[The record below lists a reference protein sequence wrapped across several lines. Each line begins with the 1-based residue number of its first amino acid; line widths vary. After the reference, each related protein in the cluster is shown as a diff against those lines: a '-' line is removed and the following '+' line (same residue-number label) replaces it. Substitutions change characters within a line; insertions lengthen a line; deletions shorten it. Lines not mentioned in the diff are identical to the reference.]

1 VRLEPWAVG
10 GVCRRL
16 VATGRAALI
25 VPTLALSLCTAL
37 VVLGVLP
44 RAALAVAGVATGHGA
59 LLATALGW
67 ADFAGRAGPRTV
79 TDSLLIVGL
88 LALAAAAAQMAPW
101 GAAAYLVV
109 PLWLARRARRDGLA
123 RLGLP
128 GPIRIRPLVLGLAL
142 GSALGA
148 HLLLSSTRTLGYRV
162 RTDDL
167 GGYLAALA
175 YDVGANVP
183 SSELF
188 FRGALFNAAQ
198 RLSGFPPAAALA
210 TGASLVRYVIDPL
223 LPKAPEVLLGTLFY
237 VTLLG
242 VANAWLLWWSGSLLP
257 GLLSALVFFAVYRLL
272 AMA

>member
-1 VRLEPWAVG
+1 MRLERWPVIG
-10 GVCRRL
+10 ICRRL
-16 VATGRAALI
+16 VRTGQLTLI
-25 VPTLALSLCTAL
+25 VPALAFGLCAGL

-44 RAALAVAGVATGHGA
+44 EAAVAVAGVATGHGA

-67 ADFAGRAGPRTV
+67 TEFDRRAGLRPV
-79 TDSLLIVGL
+79 TDSLTVIGL
-88 LALAAAAAQMAPW
+88 LALAATAARTMPW
-101 GAAAYLVV
+101 GAAAYLAV
-109 PLWLARRARRDGLA
+109 PLWLAWQA
-123 RLGLP
+123 RLGRLAP
-128 GPIRIRPLVLGLAL
+128 LGLTGPIRVRPLMLGLAL
-142 GSALGA
+142 GGALGA
-148 HLLLSSTRTLGYRV
+148 HLLLSSTRTLGYHV
-162 RTDDL
+162 RTDDIS
-167 GGYLAALA
+167 GYLAALA

-198 RLSGFPPAAALA
+198 RLGAFPLAAALA
-210 TGASLVRYVIDPL
+210 TGANLARYVIDPL
-223 LPKAPEVLLGTLFY
+223 LPKTPEVLLGTLFY